1 MIKENYCDI
10 IRYHERERGFALPAF
25 LEDFVDK
32 RVRLKGQTN
41 GFLKYRHLLR
51 ELVYKNIKLQY
62 RDSVLGMF
70 WTFLQP
76 LMTMI
81 VMSVIFNN
89 LFGRDSSKVMNY
101 PVYLLCGK
109 LLFDCFSSST
119 KRAMRSI
126 RSHSAIIKKVYVP
139 KYIYPLSNSLAYFVT
154 FLISLSVLVCMI
166 IFFNVAKIHPFVV
179 TWRVLM
185 CVIPIIVLFILSIG
199 VGMFLAALNVFFK
212 DIENI
217 YDVLTLLLF
226 YCTPIM
232 YHISKLGLDETN
244 PTLLRIIKCNPLFG
258 IIQSFRACVLWG
270 GTEEFW
276 IQFDV
281 HLLLYSFGC
290 AVFAFFVGFILFYK
304 TQDKFILHI

>member
-1 MIKENYCDI
+1 M
-10 IRYHERERGFALPAF
+10 L
-25 LEDFVDK
+25 
-32 RVRLKGQTN
+32 
-41 GFLKYRHLLR
+41 
-51 ELVYKNIKLQY
+51 
-62 RDSVLGMF
+62 

-76 LMTMI
+76 LLTMI

-101 PVYLLCGK
+101 PIYLLCGK

-139 KYIYPLSNSLAYFVT
+139 KYIYPLSNSLAYFIT
-154 FLISLSVLVCMI
+154 FLISLTVLVCMI
-166 IFFNVAKIHPFVV
+166 IFFNVAKIHPFAV
-179 TWRVLM
+179 TWRVVF
-185 CVIPIIVLFILSIG
+185 CVIPIFVLFVLSIG
-199 VGMFLAALNVFFK
+199 VGMLLAALNVFFK

-232 YHISKLGLDETN
+232 YHISRLGFEEGSKMI
-244 PTLLRIIKCNPLFG
+244 LLIKSNPLYG
-258 IIQSFRACVLWG
+258 IIQSFRACILWG
-270 GTEEFW
+270 GTDQFW
-276 IQFDV
+276 KMFDV
-281 HLLLYSFGC
+281 NLLCYSAG
-290 AVFAFFVGFILFYK
+290 FALVSFLIGFFVFYK